1 MKSLII
7 AVFVL
12 ITGSVS
18 AQNYP
23 FAKNFVPGTII
34 LKDSTEKQGLI
45 KWFPAP
51 NEKLRF
57 KTGDEEPVKYSF
69 NDLLGFK
76 TDSLQFK
83 TLSNISVYGES
94 FALLNKMSF
103 IKQSFAQ
110 VIYTGKINVYYILY
124 FGYDALQGGVV
135 TYPNII
141 FEKTKNDQHEYAAY
155 PVMIRMRE
163 KKYEQAKQNLYN
175 FFSEYPA
182 ILEKLK
188 LYSRDS
194 DIFTLVDFIK
204 QIPEKQN
211 EQQAF

>member
-1 MKSLII
+1 MKSLLI
-7 AVFVL
+7 AVCIL
-12 ITGSVS
+12 ITGSVA

-23 FAKNFVPGTII
+23 FAKNFVAGTII

-45 KWFPAP
+45 KWFPSP
-51 NEKLRF
+51 NEKLHF

-69 NDLLGFK
+69 SDLLGFK

-94 FALLNKMSF
+94 YALLNKMSF

-110 VIYTGKINVYYILY
+110 VIYTGKINIYYILY
-124 FGYDALQGGVV
+124 FGYDALQGRVV

-163 KKYEQAKQNLYN
+163 KKYEQAKQNLVP
-175 FFSEYPA
+175 FFSEYPG

-204 QIPEKQN
+204 QIPETQN

>member
-1 MKSLII
+1 MKSLLI
-7 AVFVL
+7 AVCIL
-12 ITGSVS
+12 ITGSVT

-34 LKDSTEKQGLI
+34 LKDSTEKKGLI
-45 KWFPAP
+45 KWFPSP
-51 NEKLRF
+51 NEKLHF
-57 KTGDEEPVKYSF
+57 KPDGQEDAVKYSCS
-69 NDLLGFK
+69 DLLGFK

-94 FALLNKMSF
+94 FALLNKMSL

-110 VIYTGKINVYYILY
+110 VIYTGKINIYYILY

-141 FEKTKNDQHEYAAY
+141 FEKIKNDQHEYAAY

-163 KKYEQAKQNLYN
+163 KKYEQAKQNLVP

-182 ILEKLK
+182 IVEKLK

-194 DIFTLVDFIK
+194 DIFTLVNFIK
-204 QIPEKQN
+204 QIPEIQN
-211 EQQAF
+211 E